1 MIDGTI
7 VCRLVKKKK
16 GLKVVKAF
24 TVWSN
29 EFGWCKARSD
39 TGIDIWFKTVDAV
52 TEFIEARQ
60 KQRYKIEG
68 ELNMP
73 EKVVSR
79 HSTVDDFSS
88 ENEVDN

>member
-1 MIDGTI
+1 MIDGTV
-7 VCRLVKKKK
+7 VCRLVKKKR
-16 GLKVVKAF
+16 GLKLVKAF
-24 TVWSN
+24 TIWVN

-39 TGIDIWFKTVDAV
+39 KGLDVWFKSLDAL
-52 TEFIEARQ
+52 EDFIEARK

-79 HSTVDDFSS
+79 HSPV
-88 ENEVDN
+88 ENISTEK

>member
-1 MIDGTI
+1 MIDGTV

-16 GLKVVKAF
+16 GLKVTKAF
-24 TVWSN
+24 TIWIN

-39 TGIDIWFKTVDAV
+39 TGIDLWFKTLADL
-52 TEFIEARQ
+52 EKFIEAR
-60 KQRYKIEG
+60 KEQRYKIEG

-79 HSTVDDFSS
+79 YSAYT
-88 ENEVDN
+88 EEI